1 MILGIDIGKYSIK
14 MVHLSKDGETIK
26 LENVGILNTFDDLN
40 KFNLDN
46 LSKSQLSACIQDL
59 AVKMDIKPI
68 GNGF

>member
-14 MVHLSKDGETIK
+14 MVQLLKNGEQIIVT
-26 LENVGILNTFDDLN
+26 NAGIINTFDDLN

-59 AVKMDIKPI
+59 ATSLNIKPK
-68 GNGF
+68 NKP